1 MKDLGHGANVDEMAE
16 LYGKDPKEIIDFSS
30 NINPNV
36 LPDLEKYIL
45 KGLKECRNYPDINY
59 TNLRENI
66 SKYIDINPNFIIPG
80 NGATEVIYLLMK
92 SLKKRLAIIN
102 PTFSEYR
109 RSAKLNNLDIIDLEL
124 DSENNFK
131 FDIDIIKNNIEKF
144 DSLFICNPNNPS
156 GNVQDLKELAYLLG
170 QYNKMLIVDETF
182 MEFVEDENEY
192 SLVKYIES
200 NKNIFII
207 KAVTKFF
214 GMPGLRLGYGITS
227 NTNIMDKIY
236 EYKEPWTI
244 NSFADILSDFIFE
257 DKEYIRKSKEYYIK
271 ERKYM
276 LQELRNVKNIKVYD
290 TDANFILIKIYKKT
304 SRELKKDLFKR
315 GNLLVRDAS
324 NFVGL
329 DDSFIRVA
337 IKSHEDNKILIE
349 NIKGL
354 LGD

>member
-1 MKDLGHGANVDEMAE
+1 MKDLGHGANVDEMAK

-36 LPDLEKYIL
+36 LPNLERYIL
-45 KGLKECRNYPDINY
+45 RGLKECRNYPDINY
-59 TNLRENI
+59 TNLRGNI

-80 NGATEVIYLLMK
+80 NGATEVIYLLMR
-92 SLKKRLAIIN
+92 SIKKRLAIIN

-109 RSAKLNNLDIIDLEL
+109 RSAKLNNLDIIELEL

-131 FDIDIIKNNIEKF
+131 LDIDIIKKDIEKF

-156 GNVQDLKELAYLLG
+156 GNVQDLKELVYLLG
-170 QYNKMLIVDETF
+170 QHGKLLIVDETF

-276 LQELRNVKNIKVYD
+276 LQELRNVKNIKAYD

-304 SRELKKDLFKR
+304 SRELKKDLFKQ

-349 NIKGL
+349 NIKSL

>member
-1 MKDLGHGANVDEMAE
+1 MKDLGHGANVDEMAK

-36 LPDLEKYIL
+36 LPNLERYIL
-45 KGLKECRNYPDINY
+45 RGLKECRNYPDINY
-59 TNLRENI
+59 TNLRGNI

-80 NGATEVIYLLMK
+80 NGATEVIYLLMR
-92 SLKKRLAIIN
+92 SIKKRLAIIN

-109 RSAKLNNLDIIDLEL
+109 RSAKLNNLDIIELEL

-131 FDIDIIKNNIEKF
+131 LDIDIIKKNIEKF

-156 GNVQDLKELAYLLG
+156 GNVQDLKELVYLLG
-170 QYNKMLIVDETF
+170 QHEKLLIVDETF

-290 TDANFILIKIYKKT
+290 TDANFILIKIYKKI
-304 SRELKKDLFKR
+304 SRELKKDLFKQ

-349 NIKGL
+349 NIKSL

>member
-36 LPDLEKYIL
+36 LPNLEKYIL

-66 SKYIDINPNFIIPG
+66 SKYIDINQNFIIPG

-156 GNVQDLKELAYLLG
+156 GNVQDLKELVYLLG

-304 SRELKKDLFKR
+304 SRELKKDLFKQ

-329 DDSFIRVA
+329 DESFIRVA

>member
-36 LPDLEKYIL
+36 LPNLEKYIL

-304 SRELKKDLFKR
+304 SRELKKDLFER

>member
-36 LPDLEKYIL
+36 LPNLEKYIL

-156 GNVQDLKELAYLLG
+156 GNVQDLKELVYLLG

>member
-36 LPDLEKYIL
+36 LPNLEKYIL

-156 GNVQDLKELAYLLG
+156 GNVQDLKELVYLLG

-271 ERKYM
+271 ERKYI

-304 SRELKKDLFKR
+304 SRELKKDLFKQ

>member
-36 LPDLEKYIL
+36 LPNLEKYIL

-59 TNLRENI
+59 TSLRENI

-109 RSAKLNNLDIIDLEL
+109 RSAKLNNLDIIDLAL

-156 GNVQDLKELAYLLG
+156 GNVQDLKELVYLLG

-290 TDANFILIKIYKKT
+290 TDANFILIKIYKRT
-304 SRELKKDLFKR
+304 SKELKKDLLKQ
-315 GNLLVRDAS
+315 GNILVRDAS

>member
-1 MKDLGHGANVDEMAE
+1 MKDLGHGANVDEMAR

-36 LPDLEKYIL
+36 LPNLERYIL
-45 KGLKECRNYPDINY
+45 RGLEECRNYPDINY

-92 SLKKRLAIIN
+92 SIKKRLAIIN

-109 RSAKLNNLDIIDLEL
+109 RSAELNNLDIIDLDL
-124 DSENNFK
+124 DNNFQL
-131 FDIDIIKNNIEKF
+131 DIDIIKKNIEKF

-156 GNVQDLKELAYLLG
+156 GNVQDLKELVDLLG
-170 QYNKMLIVDETF
+170 QHNKVLIIDETF
-182 MEFVEDENEY
+182 MEFVEDESEY

-214 GMPGLRLGYGITS
+214 GMPGLRLGYGLTS

-244 NSFADILSDFIFE
+244 NSFADILSNFIFK
-257 DKEYIRKSKEYYIK
+257 DKEYIRNSKEYYIK

-276 LQELRNVKNIKVYD
+276 LQELRNIRNIKVYD
-290 TDANFILIKIYKKT
+290 TDANFILIRAYKKAA
-304 SRELKKDLFKR
+304 RELKKDLFKE
-315 GNLLVRDAS
+315 GNILVRDAS
-324 NFVGL
+324 NFIGL

-349 NIKGL
+349 NMKNL